1 VILELAWRNLWRRP
15 RRTWLSVAGL
25 AFATG
30 FLIFMPSLQN
40 GVYRAMI
47 DNTLHLFDGYAQIER
62 PGYRDEPEIRDT
74 LKDVGAL
81 LESVRAV
88 AGDNAASARASA
100 DVLLSSDGR
109 GFGAEV
115 VGVQPA
121 TEARVSTVA
130 KDVQAGRFLR
140 DDDDA
145 AIVLG
150 STLARN
156 LRVAVGDR
164 VTLLGTD
171 KDGSVAADSLQVTGT
186 FETGIADMDRLT
198 AEIPLARFQATFAMP
213 DEAHTV
219 VVTSRNLE
227 TFSPL
232 LQRLR
237 AVAAPRGLEV
247 LDWRGLQPGM
257 WQAILLDAS
266 TATLIYLATVVV
278 ITFSLLNSLLMSV
291 LERTKEL
298 GMLLALGMRP
308 GQIGRMIFVET
319 ALLLAI
325 GLLIGLSLGAGLTSH
340 FGRQG
345 IVFGQAQQIFAQFG
359 LSGAMHPKLSALTLL
374 AGPAVIALGTIVAGF
389 FPFWRAYRLEPI
401 AAMKAA

>member
-47 DNTLHLFDGYAQIER
+47 NNTLHLFDGYAQIEQ
-62 PGYRDEPEIRDT
+62 PGYRDEPEIRET
-74 LKDVGAL
+74 LKDVGRL
-81 LESVRAV
+81 LDAVRAV
-88 AGDNAASARASA
+88 AGENAVSARASA
-100 DVLLSSDGR
+100 YVLLSSEGR
-109 GFGAEV
+109 SFGAEV
-115 VGVQPA
+115 VGVQPT

-130 KDVQAGRFLR
+130 KNVKAGRFLI

-156 LRVAVGDR
+156 LRVGIGDR

-171 KDGSVAADSLQVTGT
+171 KDGSLAADSLEVAGL
-186 FETGIADMDRLT
+186 FETGIAEMDRLT
-198 AEIPLARFQATFAMP
+198 AEIPLAHFQATFAMP

-219 VVTSRNLE
+219 VVTSQNLG

-232 LQRLR
+232 LNRIR
-237 AVAAPRGLEV
+237 AVASPRGLEV
-247 LDWRGLQPGM
+247 LDWQALQPGM

-266 TATLIYLATVVV
+266 TASLIYLATVVV

-308 GQIGRMIFVET
+308 GQIGRMVFVET
-319 ALLLAI
+319 VLL
-325 GLLIGLSLGAGLTSH
+325 LLIGLGIGVLLGVALTSH
-340 FGRQG
+340 FGRTG
-345 IVFGQAQQIFAQFG
+345 IVFGQAQQIFAEFG
-359 LSGAMHPKLSALTLL
+359 LSGALHPQLSALTLL
-374 AGPAVIALGTIVAGF
+374 AGPAVIALGTLVAGF
-389 FPFWRAYRLEPI
+389 FPFWRVYRLHPI

>member
-1 VILELAWRNLWRRP
+1 VILDLAWRNLWRRP

-47 DNTLHLFDGYAQIER
+47 NNTLHLFDGYAEIEQ

-74 LKDVGAL
+74 VKDVGRL

-88 AGDNAASARASA
+88 AGENAVSARASA
-100 DVLLSSDGR
+100 YVLLSSEGR
-109 GFGAEV
+109 SFGAEV
-115 VGVQPA
+115 VGVQPS

-130 KDVQAGRFLR
+130 KNVTTGRFLT
-140 DDDDA
+140 DDDDG

-150 STLARN
+150 ATLARN
-156 LRVAVGDR
+156 LRVDVGDR

-171 KDGSVAADSLQVTGT
+171 KDGSLAADALQVTGL

-198 AEIPLARFQATFAMP
+198 AEIPLPRFQATFAMP

-219 VVTSRNLE
+219 VVTSENLG

-232 LQRLR
+232 LPRIR
-237 AVAAPRGLEV
+237 SVASPRGLEV
-247 LDWRGLQPGM
+247 LDWQTLQPGM

-308 GQIGRMIFVET
+308 GQIGRMVFVET
-319 ALLLAI
+319 VLL
-325 GLLIGLSLGAGLTSH
+325 LLIGLGIGLLLGVVLTSH
-340 FGRQG
+340 FGRTG
-345 IVFGQAQQIFAQFG
+345 IVFGQAQQIFAEFG
-359 LSGAMHPKLSALTLL
+359 LSGALHPKLSALTLL
-374 AGPAVIALGTIVAGF
+374 AGPAVIALGTLVAGF
-389 FPFWRAYRLEPI
+389 FPFWRVYRLHPI